1 MLQAMNTLSPELNQ
15 TQQRLQKLGY
25 QLRWREQEWWS
36 CAVLG
41 HGTAVLGHGADRE
54 AALEHALGQ
63 MLAHPLARTLWQLHL
78 GADLPEDQAIPAD
91 FADEPAEA
99 DRSPAPAVVAD
110 PQVVAGEP
118 AQAPEQEPKSV
129 DAEPV
134 PQSPVPEPEV
144 APVRPRPATRP
155 VDFARID
162 DALGALVA
170 LEKDIEETQDFALLS
185 AALMRLQL
193 VAWIAVARDWQDRLG
208 DELVTQRVSGL
219 AARMGAIARRY
230 WPGQVAALRL
240 DARPSDCIALVGGEP
255 RSWADVAE
263 LAELAMAEATA
274 IDEYG
279 WSDSSKLGAQPRD
292 PRSRLGEAQ
301 ATLRKLLPGLEEP
314 GSPAAILRA
323 AELRQNPPIKDMAAV
338 ARMLRW
344 LRLSADPE
352 PWGRA
357 MGWLRWLTQRLGN
370 AVPPSMAE
378 LLLPETLPP
387 RDWAKENGFSPQR
400 GELRKVLAELPA
412 VEAGAEALY
421 PWFLRIYK
429 LFNAEELAERLAGH
443 RELILATDAQL
454 AFPSDGTA
462 RDRWRKV
469 QKRLSAP
476 GQVAPLPPPP
486 VPAQEAESAD
496 PAEAGPVAKAR
507 LLLEGKRAL
516 VLGNRADPHLDRH
529 LREGLGFAQ
538 LDWCLTDNGS
548 SVDAASDRVRNGG
561 YEVVLGLTGFISHAS
576 EAVLRQACAGGGV
589 PFVRAGKGRLVGCA
603 VAVLRDLPVQ
613 SE

>member
-1 MLQAMNTLSPELNQ
+1 MLRAMNTLSPELNQ

-41 HGTAVLGHGADRE
+41 HGAPVLGHGVDRE
-54 AALEHALGQ
+54 AALEHALEQ

-78 GADLPEDQAIPAD
+78 GADLPEDEANSVA
-91 FADEPAEA
+91 FAHKPAEP
-99 DRSPAPAVVAD
+99 DQSPVPVDGGDLLVVAS
-110 PQVVAGEP
+110 EP
-118 AQAPEQEPKSV
+118 AQAPEQDLKCV
-129 DAEPV
+129 DVEALRPPAKTETDL
-134 PQSPVPEPEV
+134 
-144 APVRPRPATRP
+144 APVRPRQAPRP
-155 VDFARID
+155 VNFARID
-162 DALGALVA
+162 DALSALIA

-240 DARPSDCIALVGGEP
+240 DARPSDCVALVGGEP

-279 WSDSSKLGAQPRD
+279 WSDSGKLGPQPRD

-301 ATLRKLLPGLEEP
+301 ATLRRLLPGLDEP
-314 GSPAAILRA
+314 GSPAAIQRA
-323 AELRQNPPIKDMAAV
+323 AELRQNPPIKEMAAV

-370 AVPPSMAE
+370 AVPQSMAE

-387 RDWAKENGFSPQR
+387 RDWAKEIGFSPQR

-412 VEAGAEALY
+412 AEAGAEALY
-421 PWFLRIYK
+421 PWFLRVYK

-443 RELILATDAQL
+443 RELILAADVQL

-469 QKRLSAP
+469 QKRLGTP
-476 GQVAPLPPPP
+476 GQTHTLPLPPL
-486 VPAQEAESAD
+486 PAQEAESAD

-529 LREGLGFAQ
+529 LREGFGFAQ

-548 SVDAASDRVRNGG
+548 GVDAASDRVRNGG

-576 EAVLRQACAGGGV
+576 EAVLRQACASGRV

-603 VAVLRDLPVQ
+603 VAALRDLPV
-613 SE
+613 